1 MQIIYEMKKLLFLP
15 LCFTLLFS
23 CNSKPEKNAEKR
35 VEEKISEDK
44 ITEVKKHKECF
55 ALENGKDSVYLSITI
70 AGDNSVSGDLV
81 YNLYEKDRNRG
92 ELQGA
97 FVGDSLFA
105 TYSFNSEG
113 QRSSREVF
121 FLKNGDQLTEGF
133 GPITTEGNETKFN
146 DHSTLKLNDIIKL
159 NRVDCRD

>member
-1 MQIIYEMKKLLFLP
+1 MKKLVFL
-15 LCFTLLFS
+15 LLSLVLLIS

-44 ITEVKKHKECF
+44 VVEVKKHKECF
-55 ALENGKDSVYLSITI
+55 ALESEKDSVYLSITI
-70 AGDNSVSGDLV
+70 AGDNSVSGDLT

-92 ELQGA
+92 EVQGS

-121 FLKNGDQLTEGF
+121 FLKKGDQLIEGF
-133 GPITTEGNETKFN
+133 GPVVTEGNETKFN
-146 DHSTLKLNDIIKL
+146 DHRTLKLNDIIKL